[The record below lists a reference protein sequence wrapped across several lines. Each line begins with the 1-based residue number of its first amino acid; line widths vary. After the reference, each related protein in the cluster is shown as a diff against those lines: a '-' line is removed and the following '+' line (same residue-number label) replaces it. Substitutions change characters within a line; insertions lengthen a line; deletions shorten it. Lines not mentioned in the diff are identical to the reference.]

1 MAHDSRAMLPV
12 GGGQTSRLEC
22 RRGLL
27 SHQMNAAQ
35 VRTVERRAL
44 APGEDRGTTSNPP
57 NVAWVR
63 VAALAGPAVVDGLLS
78 MTVGVSGLLMVGRLG
93 DSALAGM
100 GAALQLIW
108 FAISF
113 GAALGTGTTV
123 LIAHAIGRGDQVQAR
138 HTLVQATLAAVAVS
152 CFITSLS
159 PWTREAVALLGGD
172 TEVTRQGA
180 EYLHVT
186 VVGAIVLVPS
196 AVFGGALRGSGDTRT
211 PMIAGLLTNVV
222 NLLVSPALVFG
233 IWGLPALGVA
243 GAAWGAT
250 LGRGAGA
257 LLLLTILLEGR
268 GVLALPF
275 GRSAMSMW
283 KFDSE
288 EMKRIVRLSL
298 PAAVEQGQSTMATLL
313 FGVLVLSQGT
323 SISAAQRVVFN
334 LMGISYL
341 PAIGCATAA
350 TILVG
355 QAYGSGV
362 PHPGGS
368 AAITATNRAYM
379 LSLAWLVASGGTFVL
394 FSPAL
399 VALYTGVPEVIDSGI
414 PGLRVIGIYLPISS
428 VAIVFGSAL
437 RGSGNTRFPMI
448 ASALVMWLVTLPLA
462 WVAGNVLHAGL
473 TGMLFAFSVGGLL
486 GGIVLFIR
494 WRTIESSLRAS

>member
-1 MAHDSRAMLPV
+1 
-12 GGGQTSRLEC
+12 
-22 RRGLL
+22 
-27 SHQMNAAQ
+27 MNSSQ
-35 VRTVERRAL
+35 VTTVEAGGS
-44 APGEDRGTTSNPP
+44 APSDIRVTTSTPP

-63 VAALAGPAVVDGLLS
+63 VASLAGPAVVDGLLS

-123 LIAHAIGRGDQVQAR
+123 LVAHAIGRGDQGQAR
-138 HTLVQATLAAVAVS
+138 HILVQATLAAVAFS

-172 TEVTRQGA
+172 AEVTRQGA

-186 VVGAIVLVPS
+186 VVGAIVLVPA

-211 PMIAGLLTNVV
+211 PMFAGLLTNVV
-222 NLLVSPALVFG
+222 NLLVGPALVFG
-233 IWGLPALGVA
+233 LWGLPALGVA

-257 LLLLTILLEGR
+257 LLLLTILLKGR
-268 GVLALPF
+268 GVLALPY
-275 GRSAMSMW
+275 GRSGMSRW
-283 KFDSE
+283 KFDIE
-288 EMKRIVRLSL
+288 EMTRIVRLSL

-313 FGVLVLSQGT
+313 FGVLVLAQGT

-362 PHPGGS
+362 PLPGGP

-379 LSLAWLVASGGTFVL
+379 LSLGWLAASGGMFML
-394 FSPAL
+394 LSPSL
-399 VALYTGVPEVIDSGI
+399 VSLYTGVPEVIDAGI
-414 PGLRVIGIYLPISS
+414 PGLRVIGMYLPISS
-428 VAIVFGSAL
+428 LAIVFGSAL
-437 RGSGNTRFPMI
+437 RGSGDTRFPMI
-448 ASALVMWLVTLPLA
+448 ASALVMWLVTLPLV
-462 WVAGNVLHAGL
+462 WVAGIVLRAGL
-473 TGMLFAFSVGGLL
+473 TGMLFAFSFGGLL
-486 GGIVLFIR
+486 GGIVLFAR
-494 WRTIESSLRAS
+494 WRTIESSLRVS

>member
-1 MAHDSRAMLPV
+1 MDRRRSRCLDRHRDLP
-12 GGGQTSRLEC
+12 
-22 RRGLL
+22 
-27 SHQMNAAQ
+27 SHQMNTASAKI
-35 VRTVERRAL
+35 VAGTVSRPRDIGL
-44 APGEDRGTTSNPP
+44 TTPVPP

-63 VAALAGPAVVDGLLS
+63 VASLAGPAVVDGLLS

-138 HTLVQATLAAVAVS
+138 HTLVQATLAAVTVSAV
-152 CFITSLS
+152 ITSLA

-172 TEVTRQGA
+172 AEVTRQGA

-186 VVGAIVLVPS
+186 VVGAIVLVPA

-211 PMIAGLLTNVV
+211 PMFAGLLTNLV
-222 NLLVSPALVFG
+222 NLLVSPSLVFG
-233 IWGLPALGVA
+233 LWGFPALGVA

-257 LLLLTILLEGR
+257 LLLLTILLRGR

-275 GRSAMSMW
+275 GPGARSRW
-283 KFDSE
+283 RLDLH
-288 EMKRIVRLSL
+288 EMTRVVRLSL
-298 PAAVEQGQSTMATLL
+298 PAAIEQGQSTMATLL
-313 FGVLVLSQGT
+313 FGVLVLAQGT

-362 PHPGGS
+362 PFPGGP
-368 AAITATNRAYM
+368 AAITATNRAYV
-379 LSLAWLVASGGTFVL
+379 LSLAWLAASGGMFLV
-394 FSPAL
+394 FSPSL
-399 VALYTGVPEVIDSGI
+399 VALYTGVPEVVDAGI
-414 PGLRVIGIYLPISS
+414 PGLRVIGMYLPISS
-428 VAIVFGSAL
+428 LAIVFGSAL
-437 RGSGNTRFPMI
+437 RGSGDTRFPMI

-462 WVAGNVLHAGL
+462 WVAGNVLEAGL
-473 TGMLFAFSVGGLL
+473 TGMLVSFSFGGLL
-486 GGIVLFIR
+486 GGIVLFLR
-494 WRTIESSLRAS
+494 WRSIESSLRVAPR

>member
-1 MAHDSRAMLPV
+1 
-12 GGGQTSRLEC
+12 
-22 RRGLL
+22 
-27 SHQMNAAQ
+27 MNSAQ
-35 VRTVERRAL
+35 FRTVERRAP
-44 APGEDRGTTSNPP
+44 APSEVRVTTSNPP

-113 GAALGTGTTV
+113 GAALGTGATV
-123 LIAHAIGRGDQVQAR
+123 LVANAIGRGDRVQAR

-152 CFITSLS
+152 CFITSLF

-172 TEVTRQGA
+172 AEVTRQGA
-180 EYLHVT
+180 EYLRVT

-211 PMIAGLLTNVV
+211 PMIAGLLTNLV

-233 IWGLPALGVA
+233 LWGLPALGVA

-257 LLLLTILLEGR
+257 LLLLTILLKGH

-275 GRSAMSMW
+275 GRSAMSRW
-283 KFDSE
+283 KFDIE
-288 EMKRIVRLSL
+288 EMKRIVHLSL
-298 PAAVEQGQSTMATLL
+298 PAAIEQGQSTMATLL
-313 FGVLVLSQGT
+313 FGVLVLAQGT
-323 SISAAQRVVFN
+323 SISAAQRVIFN

-362 PHPGGS
+362 PYPGGP

-379 LSLAWLVASGGTFVL
+379 LSLAWLAASGGAFML

-399 VALYTGVPEVIDSGI
+399 VALYTGVPEVIDAGI
-414 PGLRVIGIYLPISS
+414 PGLRIIGMYLPISS
-428 VAIVFGSAL
+428 LAIVFGSAL
-437 RGSGNTRFPMI
+437 RGSGDTRFPMI
-448 ASALVMWLVTLPLA
+448 ASGLMMWLVTLPLA
-462 WVAGNVLHAGL
+462 WVAGSVLHAGL
-473 TGMLFAFSVGGLL
+473 TGMLFALSFGGLL

-494 WRTIESSLRAS
+494 WRTIESSLRAI

>member
-1 MAHDSRAMLPV
+1 
-12 GGGQTSRLEC
+12 
-22 RRGLL
+22 
-27 SHQMNAAQ
+27 MNVAQ
-35 VRTVERRAL
+35 VRTVERRAP

-123 LIAHAIGRGDQVQAR
+123 LIAHALGRGDEVQAR

-186 VVGAIVLVPS
+186 VVGAVVLVPS

-233 IWGLPALGVA
+233 LWGLPALGVA

-362 PHPGGS
+362 PHPGGP

-379 LSLAWLVASGGTFVL
+379 ISLVWLVASGGTFML

-399 VALYTGVPEVIDSGI
+399 VALYTGVPEVIEAGI
-414 PGLRVIGIYLPISS
+414 PGLRVIGLYLPISS
-428 VAIVFGSAL
+428 LAIVFGSAL

-473 TGMLFAFSVGGLL
+473 AGMLFAFTFGGLL
-486 GGIVLFIR
+486 GGIVLLIR

>member
-1 MAHDSRAMLPV
+1 
-12 GGGQTSRLEC
+12 
-22 RRGLL
+22 
-27 SHQMNAAQ
+27 MNVAQ
-35 VRTVERRAL
+35 VRTVERRAP

-123 LIAHAIGRGDQVQAR
+123 LIAHALGRGDEVQAR

-186 VVGAIVLVPS
+186 VVGAVVLVPS

-233 IWGLPALGVA
+233 LWGLPALGVA

-362 PHPGGS
+362 PHPGGP

-379 LSLAWLVASGGTFVL
+379 LSLVWLVASGGTFML

-399 VALYTGVPEVIDSGI
+399 VALYTGVPEVIEAGI
-414 PGLRVIGIYLPISS
+414 PGLRVIGLYLPISS
-428 VAIVFGSAL
+428 LAIVFGSAL

-473 TGMLFAFSVGGLL
+473 AGMLFAFTFGGLL
-486 GGIVLFIR
+486 GGIVLLIR

>member
-1 MAHDSRAMLPV
+1 
-12 GGGQTSRLEC
+12 
-22 RRGLL
+22 
-27 SHQMNAAQ
+27 MNVAQ
-35 VRTVERRAL
+35 VRTVERRAP

-123 LIAHAIGRGDQVQAR
+123 LIAHALGRGDEVQAR

-186 VVGAIVLVPS
+186 VVGAVVLVPS

-233 IWGLPALGVA
+233 LWGLPALGVA

-362 PHPGGS
+362 PHPGGP

-379 LSLAWLVASGGTFVL
+379 ISLVWLVASGGTFML

-399 VALYTGVPEVIDSGI
+399 VALYTGVPEVIEAGI
-414 PGLRVIGIYLPISS
+414 PGLRVIGLYLPISS
-428 VAIVFGSAL
+428 LAIVFGSAL

-473 TGMLFAFSVGGLL
+473 AGMLFAFTFGGLL
-486 GGIVLFIR
+486 GGIVLLIR
-494 WRTIESSLRAS
+494 WRTIQSSLRAS

>member
-1 MAHDSRAMLPV
+1 
-12 GGGQTSRLEC
+12 
-22 RRGLL
+22 
-27 SHQMNAAQ
+27 MNAAQ

-362 PHPGGS
+362 PHPGGP